1 MEPAGPENI
10 TGLLKAWGRGDEAAL
25 EQLTPAVYAELH
37 RIARQYMRREY
48 RGQTLQATALV
59 NEAYLRLVD
68 GASVNWQDRA
78 HFFAVSSQ
86 IMRRILV
93 DKARARAAA
102 KRGRRAECVDLDKTP
117 ELVSTREDELIAL
130 EDALTNLAEI
140 DPRKVRVVELRFFGG
155 LTVEEA
161 AEVLRISPRS
171 VLRDWNL
178 AKTWLQRELKRR

>member
-1 MEPAGPENI
+1 
-10 TGLLKAWGRGDEAAL
+10 
-25 EQLTPAVYAELH
+25 
-37 RIARQYMRREY
+37 
-48 RGQTLQATALV
+48 
-59 NEAYLRLVD
+59 LVD

-130 EDALTNLAEI
+130 EDALTTLAEI

-155 LTVEEA
+155 FTVEEA

-178 AKTWLQRELKRR
+178 AKTWL